1 MVIDFHIHMFPD
13 KLAEGAVG
21 TLARRSGLKP
31 EGNGTCADT
40 LHKMAA
46 GGADMAVV
54 QNIAT
59 NAKQTAHVNDFAIE
73 LMQEPKLIPFGSVH
87 PDCDWRYELD
97 RLADNGIKG
106 IKLHPDYQDF
116 YIDEARMQ
124 PIYEYILKKGFI
136 LLFHA
141 GLDIGL
147 PNPVHAEP
155 ERTANVLGLFAGEKV
170 VLAHMG
176 GFQRWDAVEQY
187 LLGKNIYLDTSCA
200 ASYMKPGQLE
210 KMIQAHGTGK
220 VLFATDFPW
229 GNFGSDIRAIQSLP
243 LKLEEKD
250 AILYKNALKL
260 LEMKDSEAS

>member
-1 MVIDFHIHMFPD
+1 
-13 KLAEGAVG
+13 
-21 TLARRSGLKP
+21 
-31 EGNGTCADT
+31 
-40 LHKMAA
+40 
-46 GGADMAVV
+46 MAVV

-73 LMQEPKLIPFGSVH
+73 PMQEPKLIPFGSVH

-116 YIDEARMQ
+116 YIDEVRMQ

-136 LLFHA
+136 LLFPA

-176 GFQRWDAVEQY
+176 GFQRWDAVEPVSY
-187 LLGKNIYLDTSCA
+187 THLGVSRLYPRVPFLPGRYHLPSGAGTRYRA
-200 ASYMKPGQLE
+200 AFRIS
-210 KMIQAHGTGK
+210 GK
-220 VLFATDFPW
+220 A
-229 GNFGSDIRAIQSLP
+229 
-243 LKLEEKD
+243 
-250 AILYKNALKL
+250 
-260 LEMKDSEAS
+260 DSEYRL